1 MVKQQEG
8 GEVFQLVLPVPREHL
23 QVLRPYWT
31 QPKSSPSS
39 CNNRGSQDARQRVD
53 GEAGFQEELDIFLK
67 VAWALM

>member
-1 MVKQQEG
+1 MRCPNWSS
-8 GEVFQLVLPVPREHL
+8 LYPVSISKFSDQIGL
-23 QVLRPYWT
+23 
-31 QPKSSPSS
+31 SPGS